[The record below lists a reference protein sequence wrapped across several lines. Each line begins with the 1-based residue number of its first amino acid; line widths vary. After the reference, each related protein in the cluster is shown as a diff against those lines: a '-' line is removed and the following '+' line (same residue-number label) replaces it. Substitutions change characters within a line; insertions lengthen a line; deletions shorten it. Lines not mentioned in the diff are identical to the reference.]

1 MLKKQASY
9 RPDRQLEKMLVSLV
23 YALIA
28 FALNILMLF
37 FFPHYSLLFL
47 FLTLFL
53 TVLIISMSIALL
65 SVSEQALT
73 YGGFANALL
82 DVRENLCR
90 IDNADFDAVIQNK
103 SAADFFK
110 DEDVLSFLKKRVL
123 RDTQN
128 KLNLERLEQALKN
141 LKRENVLLE
150 LSEKNKSR
158 FFEVSLS
165 PIYLKKNDIFESDF
179 SIEQIQK
186 ETYFFWV
193 LKDITA
199 KQNMEKILEQE
210 RQRLHRF
217 IKDMPLGLYVLD
229 EDGIFEYVNDTFAR
243 QLNHEKEN
251 LIGQSFKDFVVNS
264 EDKLFDTN
272 MIEYAGLSFFK
283 NGKKE
288 NVQLFVSQNRYKDGE
303 SVKTRGLTL
312 KELPSDKKLLEL
324 SNKFEAEYKLL
335 LTYNP
340 AAIVHVAADGKITS
354 FNPKA
359 NEILQSDLKQARLS
373 DFFEKADLKRMEQI
387 YTDYATHF
395 KPQILT
401 EVETVL
407 KSGKPVFVSIAP
419 RYVDYIKDSSFDGLI
434 FYITDAT
441 KNKSLEQQF
450 AQAQKMQAMGQFA
463 GGVAHDFNNLL
474 TAMIGYCDLLLQRH
488 RIGDPSFAD
497 LAEIKRSAVQAAAL
511 VRQLLVYSKQQP
523 SNPKYLDVVDSLSE
537 TSSLLK
543 RITGEQIKLEISH
556 APDLGF
562 IYIDPVHFTQ
572 VIMNLCINAKD
583 AMEGKGVL
591 KITTRVETLLEKTRF
606 VDDVVEAG
614 DFIVI
619 SVSDTGCGIKPEN
632 LSRIFDPFFSTK
644 QNVVGSGTGLGLATV
659 YGIVSK
665 SKGLIKVESEVGKG
679 TTFKIYFPRVL
690 KTNDEVGDKKDV
702 ATSAMPVLTS
712 LSKEAPKLIF
722 GLNVNKT
729 DQQNVSIKDVSQIK
743 VLFVEDE
750 NSVRAFGVRAL
761 KKKGFQVTGAASAEN
776 ALEQEGPFDLMV
788 TDMVMPGMSGTEL
801 AALMKQK
808 QPDIKIIIASGY
820 SEEMARK
827 ELSGDD
833 DFVFLAKPYSLGD
846 LTQKVFEVLN
856 K

>member
-1 MLKKQASY
+1 M
-9 RPDRQLEKMLVSLV
+9 
-23 YALIA
+23 
-28 FALNILMLF
+28 
-37 FFPHYSLLFL
+37 
-47 FLTLFL
+47 
-53 TVLIISMSIALL
+53 
-65 SVSEQALT
+65 
-73 YGGFANALL
+73 
-82 DVRENLCR
+82 
-90 IDNADFDAVIQNK
+90 
-103 SAADFFK
+103 
-110 DEDVLSFLKKRVL
+110 
-123 RDTQN
+123 
-128 KLNLERLEQALKN
+128 
-141 LKRENVLLE
+141 
-150 LSEKNKSR
+150 
-158 FFEVSLS
+158 
-165 PIYLKKNDIFESDF
+165 
-179 SIEQIQK
+179 
-186 ETYFFWV
+186 
-193 LKDITA
+193 
-199 KQNMEKILEQE
+199 EQE

-229 EDGIFEYVNDTFAR
+229 EEGAFEYVNDTFAR
-243 QLNHEKEN
+243 QLNLEKEN
-251 LIGQSFKDFVVNS
+251 LVGKSFADFVANQ
-264 EDKLFDTN
+264 EDKIFDTN

-283 NGKKE
+283 NGQNE
-288 NVQLFVSQNRYKDGE
+288 NVQLFISQNRYKDGE
-303 SVKTRGLTL
+303 TVKTRGLTL
-312 KELPSDKKLLEL
+312 KDLPSDEKLLQL
-324 SNKFEAEYKLL
+324 SNQFEAEYKLL

-340 AAIVHVAADGKITS
+340 AAVIHISSDGKITS

-373 DFFEKADLKRMEQI
+373 DFFEKADLKHMEQI

-395 KPQILT
+395 KPQIVT
-401 EVETVL
+401 EVETTL
-407 KSGKPVFVSIAP
+407 KSGKPVFVNIAP
-419 RYVDYIKDSSFDGLI
+419 RYVDYIKDSSFDGLL

-441 KNKSLEQQF
+441 KSKNLEQQF
-450 AQAQKMQAMGQFA
+450 EQAQKMQAMGLFA
-463 GGVAHDFNNLL
+463 GRVAHDFNNLL

-523 SNPKYLDVVDSLSE
+523 SNPKYLDVVDSLTE
-537 TSSLLK
+537 TSTLLK

-556 APDLGF
+556 APDLGY
-562 IYIDPVHFTQ
+562 IYIDPVNFTQ

-619 SVSDTGCGIKPEN
+619 SVSDTGCGIKPEH

-665 SKGLIKVESEVGKG
+665 SKGLIKVDSEVGKG

-690 KTNDEVGDKKDV
+690 KANDDAVDKKDM
-702 ATSAMPVLTS
+702 TTTAMPVLTS

-729 DQQNVSIKDVSQIK
+729 DQQNASLKDVSQIK
-743 VLFVEDE
+743 ILFVEDE

-761 KKKGFQVTGAASAEN
+761 KKKGFQVIAAASAEN
-776 ALEQEGPFDLMV
+776 ALEQEGSFDLMV

-801 AALMKQK
+801 ASLMKQK
-808 QPDIKIIIASGY
+808 EPDIKIIIASGY

-827 ELSGDD
+827 ELSGDE